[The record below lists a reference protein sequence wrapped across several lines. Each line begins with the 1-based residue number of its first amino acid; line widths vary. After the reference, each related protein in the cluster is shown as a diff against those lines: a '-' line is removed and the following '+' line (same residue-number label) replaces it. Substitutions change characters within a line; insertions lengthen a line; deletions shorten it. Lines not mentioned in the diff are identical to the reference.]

1 MVYAH
6 VDCCKAT
13 RACVFCMFLCTRRM
27 LLRGDACMCWS
38 VCLGLYKAHA
48 HSDCCKAMHSCMY
61 VYQCMTKVY
70 CHCDCC
76 EAMHA
81 CVRVCVWVCTRH
93 MLTVIAV
100 LTVTCVC
107 THMHTQHTRIHWHLL
122 QSWSFLSS
130 KMTPNFDVY
139 LFFSQ
144 DCFKTRI

>member
-1 MVYAH
+1 MLMLIAARQRVRVFFVCSYAQGA
-6 VDCCKAT
+6 CCCEAMH
-13 RACVFCMFLCTRRM
+13 ACV
-27 LLRGDACMCWS
+27 G

-48 HSDCCKAMHSCMY
+48 HSNCCKAMHSCMY

-76 EAMHA
+76 EVMHA
-81 CVRVCVWVCTRH
+81 CVRVCVWVCTRR